1 MRFRSS
7 GLTLVM
13 GSHKGGC
20 RMAPIGTTN
29 AGGRATT
36 SAPLHGLT
44 PREKEILR
52 GLAGG
57 LSDLQI
63 ANKLLLYEATVK
75 NHVRHILRK
84 LRMTRAE
91 VVAYAIGNDDELRT
105 ATGSRADWREAEGNV

>member
-1 MRFRSS
+1 
-7 GLTLVM
+7 
-13 GSHKGGC
+13 
-20 RMAPIGTTN
+20 MARIGATN
-29 AGGRATT
+29 ASGRTT
-36 SAPLHGLT
+36 TPAALNGLT

-63 ANKLLLYEATVK
+63 ANQLFLYEVTVK

-91 VVAYAIGNDDELRT
+91 VVALAIGNDDELRT
-105 ATGSRADWREAEGNV
+105 ALGSRVDWRKSEGNV